1 MSCDAPGAGV
11 LEAIDATGVVAI
23 LRGDYGASVTAVVD
37 ALAAGGVRAIEVSL
51 TSPRALTLIA
61 RAAARAPGGVVVGAG
76 TVLTVE
82 QAREVRD
89 SGAAFLVSPVVDP
102 EVIAAALDL
111 GLAPIPGAFT
121 PTEVRAALR
130 AGAPAVKLFPAD
142 SLGPRFVKGLLAP
155 MPGVRLVPTGGVTL
169 ELARAFA
176 AAGAWAVGVGS
187 PLLGDLAADRDA
199 LVARARAFVGAMRPV
214 CG

>member
-1 MSCDAPGAGV
+1 MSGDGPPAV
-11 LEAIDATGVVAI
+11 LAAIDAAGVVAI
-23 LRGDYGASVTAVVD
+23 LRGDPGSGLLAAVD

-51 TSPRALTLIA
+51 TSPGATALIA
-61 RAAARAPGGVVVGAG
+61 RAAAHAPPGMVVGAG
-76 TVLTVE
+76 TVLTVP
-82 QAREVRD
+82 QVREVHA
-89 SGAAFLVSPVVDP
+89 SGATFLVSPVVDA
-102 EVIAAALDL
+102 EVIGAALDL

-142 SLGPRFVKGLLAP
+142 VLGPRFVKGLLAP
-155 MPGVRLVPTGGVTL
+155 MPGVRLVPTGGVSL

-187 PLLGDLAADRDA
+187 PLLGEAARGAGDA
-199 LVARARAFVGAMRPV
+199 LVERARAFVGAMRPAPD
-214 CG
+214 